1 MATVPNTILGK
12 IQFYEQ
18 HLPVWSVDPAAI
30 GLVAADI
37 IALSAVVNQARTDY
51 DTAQA
56 SRNAA
61 KANTEVQN
69 TSVGTMAD
77 MGGGFIDTIRA
88 FAKKNDDPG
97 VYAAA
102 QIPAP
107 QPPTPPGPPE
117 KPTELEAGVLLPFG
131 VSLTWKGSVASGAY
145 FGIFRKLT
153 SETSFSLLKTLSDK
167 SFDDTSLPAG
177 VDGVDYYIAAMRDE
191 FQVNSVTLQVRFGP
205 EGATVST
212 LNMAA

>member
-1 MATVPNTILGK
+1 MATVPTTILGK
-12 IQFYEQ
+12 IEFYEQ

-30 GLVAADI
+30 GISATDI
-37 IALSAVVNQARTDY
+37 IDMSAVVSQARADY

-77 MGGGFIDTIRA
+77 MGGGLIDTIRA

-107 QPPTPPGPPE
+107 QPPTPSGPPD
-117 KPTELEAGVLLPFG
+117 KPTELEASVLLPFG
-131 VSLTWKGSVASGAY
+131 IGLAWKGSVAVGAY
-145 FGIFRKLT
+145 FGVFRKLS
-153 SETSFSLLKTLSDK
+153 SETSFSLIETTGDK
-167 SFDDTSLPAG
+167 KFEDITLPAG
-177 VDGVDYYIAAMRDE
+177 VDGVDYYIAAMRDD
-191 FQVNSVTLQVRFGP
+191 FKVNSVTLQVRFGA

-212 LNMAA
+212 LTMAA